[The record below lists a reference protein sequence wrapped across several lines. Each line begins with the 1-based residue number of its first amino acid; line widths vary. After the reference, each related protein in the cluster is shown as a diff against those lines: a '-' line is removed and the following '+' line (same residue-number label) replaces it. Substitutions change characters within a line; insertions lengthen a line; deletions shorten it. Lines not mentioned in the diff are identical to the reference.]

1 MSTVNYHVVTALVMH
16 YAAHRGDSGE
26 LGRPWERVLESSDFN
41 HIFFWSHDALVDY
54 VIYIYVYSDNKLQL
68 ACILSTILIMR
79 LLLACVHA
87 AAASVTECCL
97 LLQLRLGG
105 GR

>member
-41 HIFFWSHDALVDY
+41 QKFFFSHHALVDN
-54 VIYIYVYSDNKLQL
+54 VKYICVYTDYRLQL
-68 ACILSTILIMR
+68 FFTMHSVHYTDHASAACMR
-79 LLLACVHA
+79 AC
-87 AAASVTECCL
+87 
-97 LLQLRLGG
+97 GG
-105 GR
+105 SLCH